1 MNELTSTKTGITLL
15 ETELDCA
22 ECLAI
27 VVDIYEV
34 HGVAD
39 GRGYIC
45 CYECGEP
52 AEVEIE

>member
-1 MNELTSTKTGITLL
+1 MISSKTGTRLL
-15 ETELDCA
+15 ETELNCR
-22 ECLAI
+22 ECSAI
-27 VVDIYEV
+27 VVDFYEV
-34 HGVAD
+34 EGVSD